1 MHLYEMSR
9 NSLRPHFEM
18 IILTQKINGF
28 WLPHILGKLALISQ
42 CSARKKGLIVRFS
55 NAHVIPPL
63 ATRHRQGRAEII
75 RNRKLGMSRARKP
88 STVLCSRH
96 KEKNMAD
103 KLAQL
108 RERERADSARTAR

>member
-1 MHLYEMSR
+1 MHLR
-9 NSLRPHFEM
+9 RCLAIHFEI
-18 IILTQKINGF
+18 IILTKNQSILAPLYSKKIGR
-28 WLPHILGKLALISQ
+28 S
-42 CSARKKGLIVRFS
+42 SARKGLIVRFS

-88 STVLCSRH
+88 STVFCSRH

-103 KLAQL
+103 KLAQP
-108 RERERADSARTAR
+108 RRRRERADSARTVARRRA